1 MRIKKNSINH
11 VFLNRSGEYIAG
23 YMIHLI
29 KNKTKWKS
37 NTTQN
42 WSKLNGISTIYVLQ
56 FVKSFTVYYIK
67 CVCPRIWVSRVYVQ
81 ELRWESVKKVS
92 TKKT

>member
-1 MRIKKNSINH
+1 MRIKINNKNPI
-11 VFLNRSGEYIAG
+11 FLNWNGEHIAG
-23 YMIHLI
+23 YMIHPN

-42 WSKLNGISTIYVLQ
+42 WKEFQNMYVLQ
-56 FVKSFTVYYIK
+56 FVKSFAIYYIK
-67 CVCPRIWVSRVYVQ
+67 CVCPRIWISRVYVQ